1 MEQRGTTRRQWL
13 HALLGAAGAGFA
25 SRALAACGGAD
36 VSVRIRRTDGTR
48 VGSQVIVRASIVVT
62 NHTNVAQSL
71 PLRLTLADSSGSIV
85 GMLNDTVAVAPAELV
100 CICENVTVNAAAFG
114 TGGLR
119 IAIELGSE
127 SVTTGLDAVGATP
140 LPSCDYTCNF

>member
-1 MEQRGTTRRQWL
+1 MERREITRRGWL
-13 HALLGAAGAGFA
+13 HALLGAAGAGLA
-25 SRALAACGGAD
+25 ARALGACGGAD

-71 PLRLTLADSSGSIV
+71 PLRLTLADSAGNIV
-85 GMLNDTVAVAPAELV
+85 GSLNETVAVAPAELI
-100 CICENVTVNAAAFG
+100 CRCENVTVNSAAFG
-114 TGGLR
+114 AGGLR

-127 SVTTGLDAVGATP
+127 SVTTSLDAVGATP
-140 LPSCDYTCNF
+140 LPSCDYTCNY